1 MTRSPS
7 ISTVALVGRKAE
19 QQELADA
26 LGSGRPELIAIY
38 GRRRVGKTYLVRTF
52 YAEQLCFELTG
63 VRDATR
69 AQQLAM
75 FVHAMEPHVGQRI
88 ATPPDWPSAFQAL
101 ARLLESQRRDGKRK
115 VIFFDE
121 LPWLASR
128 RSGFLAALDHFWNT
142 WASRQQDLIVVI
154 CGSAAS
160 WMISKVLHDKGGLH
174 NRVTR
179 TLALYPF
186 RLHEAEAFLQHRGI
200 TLDRKQILELYMALG
215 GIPYYL
221 DYVRRGRSAAQAIDA
236 VFFAGSAPLRDEFDK
251 LYAAL
256 FEQHE
261 RHIKVIRALAKK
273 QSGLT
278 RNEIVRATHLPTGGS
293 LTTILAELETTGFIL
308 QTLPFGKTSRDS
320 VYRLVDEYSLFYLR
334 WVDGK
339 RSTTSEAGEWL
350 RDRLTPAGQAWGGYA
365 FENTCL
371 THVSCLKRAL
381 GIGGVQT
388 QHSTWSYRPADTHE
402 HGAQIDLLIDRKD
415 GVINLCEMKFGD
427 TAYEISKKYAGEL
440 RTKEEV
446 FRRVTGTRK
455 TVFVTIVSPYGIKPN
470 QHSQALV
477 QGVVTAD
484 DLFDG

>member
-1 MTRSPS
+1 MNRSPT
-7 ISTVALVGRKAE
+7 ISTAVLVGREAE

-26 LGSGRPELIAIY
+26 LRSGRPELIAIY

-52 YAEQLCFELTG
+52 YAEHLCFELTG
-63 VRDATR
+63 ICDATR

-75 FVHAMEPHVGQRI
+75 FARAMEPHVGQRI
-88 ATPPDWPSAFQAL
+88 ATPPDWPAAFQAL
-101 ARLLESQRRDGKRK
+101 SRLLESRERDGTRK
-115 VIFFDE
+115 VIFLDE

-128 RSGFLAALDHFWNT
+128 RSGFLPALDHFWNT
-142 WASRQQDLIVVI
+142 WASRQQDLIVVL

-160 WMISKVLHDKGGLH
+160 WMIAKVLHDKGGLH

-179 TLALYPF
+179 TLALYPLQ
-186 RLHEAEAFLQHRGI
+186 LHEAEAFLKHRGI
-200 TLDRKQILELYMALG
+200 NLDRQQILELYMALG

-221 DYVRRGRSAAQAIDA
+221 DYVRRGRSAAQTIDA
-236 VFFAGSAPLRDEFDK
+236 LFFAGQAPLRDEFDK

-261 RHIKVIRALAKK
+261 RHVKVIRALAKK
-273 QSGLT
+273 RSGLT
-278 RNEIVRATHLPTGGS
+278 RNELVRATHLPTGGS

-308 QTLPFGKTSRDS
+308 QTVPFAKTRRDS

-334 WVDGK
+334 WVDGR
-339 RSTTSEAGEWL
+339 RSAAGEAGTWL
-350 RDRLTPAGQAWGGYA
+350 RERLTPAGQAWAGYA
-365 FENTCL
+365 FENICL

-381 GIGGVQT
+381 GIAGVQT
-388 QHSTWSYRPADTHE
+388 QHSTWSYRPAATHE
-402 HGAQIDLLIDRKD
+402 QGAQIDLLIDRKD
-415 GVINLCEMKFGD
+415 LVINLCEMKFSD
-427 TAYEISKKYAGEL
+427 APYEISKKYAGEL

-455 TVFVTIVSPYGIKPN
+455 TVFVTIVAPHGVKPS
-470 QHSQALV
+470 QQAQALI

-484 DLFDG
+484 DLYDG

>member
-1 MTRSPS
+1 MNRSPT
-7 ISTVALVGRKAE
+7 ISTAVLVGREAE

-26 LGSGRPELIAIY
+26 LRSGRPELIAIY

-52 YAEQLCFELTG
+52 YAEHLCFELTG
-63 VRDATR
+63 IRDATR

-75 FVHAMEPHVGQRI
+75 FARAMEPHVGQRI
-88 ATPPDWPSAFQAL
+88 ATPPDWPAAFQAL
-101 ARLLESQRRDGKRK
+101 SRLLESRERDGTRK
-115 VIFFDE
+115 VIFLDE

-128 RSGFLAALDHFWNT
+128 RSGFLPALDHFWNT
-142 WASRQQDLIVVI
+142 WASRQQDLIVVL

-160 WMISKVLHDKGGLH
+160 WMIAKVLHDKGGLH

-179 TLALYPF
+179 TLALYPLQ
-186 RLHEAEAFLQHRGI
+186 LHEAEAFLKHRGI
-200 TLDRKQILELYMALG
+200 TLDRQQILKVYMALG

-221 DYVRRGRSAAQAIDA
+221 DYVRRGRSAAQTIDA
-236 VFFAGSAPLRDEFDK
+236 LFFAGQAPLRDEFDK

-261 RHIKVIRALAKK
+261 RHVKVIRALAKK
-273 QSGLT
+273 RSGLT
-278 RNEIVRATHLPTGGS
+278 RNELVRATHLPTGGS

-308 QTLPFGKTSRDS
+308 QTVPFAKTRRDS

-334 WVDGK
+334 WVDGR
-339 RSTTSEAGEWL
+339 RSAAGEAGTWL
-350 RDRLTPAGQAWGGYA
+350 RERLTSAGQAWAGYA
-365 FENTCL
+365 FENICL

-381 GIGGVQT
+381 GIAGVQT
-388 QHSTWSYRPADTHE
+388 QHSTWSYRPAATHE
-402 HGAQIDLLIDRKD
+402 QGAQIDLLIDRKD
-415 GVINLCEMKFGD
+415 GVINLCEMKFSD
-427 TAYEISKKYAGEL
+427 APYEISKKYAGEL

-455 TVFVTIVSPYGIKPN
+455 TVFVTIVAPHGVKPS
-470 QHSQALV
+470 QQAQALI

-484 DLFDG
+484 DLYDG

>member
-1 MTRSPS
+1 MNPAPKTS
-7 ISTVALVGRKAE
+7 IAAVVGRKAE
-19 QQELADA
+19 QQELGDA

-63 VRDATR
+63 IRDATR

-75 FVHAMEPHVGQRI
+75 FARAMEPHVGQRI

-101 ARLLESQRRDGKRK
+101 ARLLEGQRWDGARK

-128 RSGFLAALDHFWNT
+128 RSGFLAALDHFWNS
-142 WASRQQDLIVVI
+142 WASRQQNLIVVV

-160 WMISKVLHDKGGLH
+160 WMIQKVLHDKGGLH

-186 RLHEAEAFLQHRGI
+186 RLHEAEAFLKHRGV

-221 DYVRRGRSAAQAIDA
+221 DYVRRGRSAAQTIDA
-236 VFFAGSAPLRDEFDK
+236 LFFAGQAPLRDEFDK

-278 RNEIVRATHLPTGGS
+278 RNQLVRATQLPTGGS
-293 LTTILAELETTGFIL
+293 LSTILAELETTGFIL
-308 QTLPFGKTSRDS
+308 QTVPFAKTSRDS
-320 VYRLVDEYSLFYLR
+320 VYRLVDEYSLFFLR

-339 RSTTSEAGEWL
+339 RSAANEVGAWL

-365 FENTCL
+365 FENVCL

-381 GIGGVQT
+381 GISGVQT
-388 QHSTWSYRPADTHE
+388 QHSTWSYGPANIGE
-402 HGAQIDLLIDRKD
+402 RGAQIELLIDRKD
-415 GVINLCEMKFGD
+415 GVINLCEMKFSD

-440 RTKEEV
+440 RTKEEI

-455 TVFVTIVSPYGIKPN
+455 TIFVTIVSPYGVKPN
-470 QHSQALV
+470 QHAQALF

-484 DLFDG
+484 DLYNG

>member
-1 MTRSPS
+1 MNRSPT
-7 ISTVALVGRKAE
+7 IPTAVLVGREAE

-26 LGSGRPELIAIY
+26 LRSGRPELIAIY

-52 YAEQLCFELTG
+52 YAEHLCFELTG
-63 VRDATR
+63 IRDATR

-75 FVHAMEPHVGQRI
+75 FARAMEPHVGQRI
-88 ATPPDWPSAFQAL
+88 ATPPDWPAAFQAL
-101 ARLLESQRRDGKRK
+101 SRLLESRERDGTRK
-115 VIFFDE
+115 VIFLDE

-128 RSGFLAALDHFWNT
+128 RSGFLPALDHFWNT
-142 WASRQQDLIVVI
+142 WASRQQDLIVVL

-160 WMISKVLHDKGGLH
+160 WMIAKVLHDKGGLH

-179 TLALYPF
+179 TLALYPLQ
-186 RLHEAEAFLQHRGI
+186 LHEAEAFLKHRGI
-200 TLDRKQILELYMALG
+200 NLDRQQILELYMALG

-221 DYVRRGRSAAQAIDA
+221 DYVRRGRSAAQTIDA
-236 VFFAGSAPLRDEFDK
+236 LFFAGQAPLRDEFDK

-261 RHIKVIRALAKK
+261 RHVKVIRALAKK
-273 QSGLT
+273 RSGLT
-278 RNEIVRATHLPTGGS
+278 RNELVRATHLPTGGS

-308 QTLPFGKTSRDS
+308 QTVPFAKTRRDS

-334 WVDGK
+334 WVDGR
-339 RSTTSEAGEWL
+339 RSAAGEAGTWL
-350 RDRLTPAGQAWGGYA
+350 RERLTPAGQAWAGYA
-365 FENTCL
+365 FENICL

-381 GIGGVQT
+381 GIAGVQT
-388 QHSTWSYRPADTHE
+388 QHSTWSYRPAATHE
-402 HGAQIDLLIDRKD
+402 QGAQIDLLIDRKD
-415 GVINLCEMKFGD
+415 LVINLCEMKFSD
-427 TAYEISKKYAGEL
+427 APYEISKKYAGEL

-455 TVFVTIVSPYGIKPN
+455 TVFVTIVAPHGVKPS
-470 QHSQALV
+470 QQAQALI

-484 DLFDG
+484 DLYDG